1 MAKKRMARSKMRS
14 KKPKKL
20 DFSKIASSLVYIALF
35 FLTVNSIIII
45 FMRDTILQSLNNAG
59 ITASASLLA
68 FMGLLW
74 LMLAFFAWS
83 LNRNIRENMK
93 RSSMWELLILSVIT
107 LISGRF
113 ESGIL
118 ILIASVIYLV
128 KSKK

>member
-1 MAKKRMARSKMRS
+1 MKKKVARSKMKS
-14 KKPKKL
+14 KKL
-20 DFSKIASSLVYIALF
+20 DFSKVASALVYISLF
-35 FLTVNSIIII
+35 FLTINAIIII
-45 FMRDTILQSLNNAG
+45 FMRDTVLESLSNAG
-59 ITASASLLA
+59 ITATASALA

-83 LNRNIRENMK
+83 LNRNIKEKMK